1 MITLRRGFIM
11 KHLHE
16 KSGKSFE
23 IGRLIDPDG
32 GTYDINV
39 ITKWDEENDYD
50 KSPIIIDYYFGDYDK
65 EVTDDYIDMYLE
77 KQKTMKQVLMYLE
90 GKLTVDEDFMDSED
104 INKLNQTIESVKEM
118 ITDWF

>member
-1 MITLRRGFIM
+1 M
-11 KHLHE
+11 KHIHE
-16 KSGKSFE
+16 KTGNNYE

-39 ITKWDEENDYD
+39 ITKWDEENDYEQ
-50 KSPIIIDYYFGDYDK
+50 SPVIIDYYFGDYDK
-65 EVTDDYIDMYLE
+65 KVTDDYIDMYLE

-90 GKLTVDEDFMDSED
+90 GKLTVDEDCMDSED

-118 ITDWF
+118 ITDLF